1 MKLAVSEL
9 SPCLL
14 HAEQNKTKGM
24 KETSKSSANT
34 GRQTELYEQW
44 IFEGIECSNC
54 QLLHAIL
61 ELFREEMNMVD
72 CEISSLEHPI

>member
-24 KETSKSSANT
+24 KETSKLSANT
-34 GRQTELYEQW
+34 GRQTKLYEQW
-44 IFEGIECSNC
+44 IFKGIECSKC
-54 QLLHAIL
+54 
-61 ELFREEMNMVD
+61 
-72 CEISSLEHPI
+72 